1 MEQVQFPHPANTAE
15 RSKAN
20 RPKKT
25 HTKSTLE
32 IFPPP
37 CSFFHCLKGLV
48 SQVFILDKK
57 NIGPQLLNTGTE
69 QPLFQRENTPPTTL
83 IFCQQHS
90 KWSLDSTKGTQRL
103 EVPAWACGPAWA
115 PPSTAVCINSSVP

>member
-1 MEQVQFPHPANTAE
+1 MEQVQFPHPANTEE

-20 RPKKT
+20 MPKKT
-25 HTKSTLE
+25 HTKSTLEE

-48 SQVFILDKK
+48 SQVFISDKK
-57 NIGPQLLNTGTE
+57 NVRPQLLNTGTE

-90 KWSLDSTKGTQRL
+90 K
-103 EVPAWACGPAWA
+103 
-115 PPSTAVCINSSVP
+115 